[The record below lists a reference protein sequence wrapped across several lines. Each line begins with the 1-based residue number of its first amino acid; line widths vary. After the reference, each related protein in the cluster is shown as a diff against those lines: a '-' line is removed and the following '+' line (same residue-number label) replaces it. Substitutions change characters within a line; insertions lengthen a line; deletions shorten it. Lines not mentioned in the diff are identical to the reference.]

1 VFHKWGTTLGGVFW
15 RGGGAMSRTHRADV
29 VKLFVREVGHRY
41 CAVHLWLIVSL
52 SSFFFFFACLE

>member
-1 VFHKWGTTLGGVFW
+1 
-15 RGGGAMSRTHRADV
+15 MSRTHRADV

-52 SSFFFFFACLE
+52 SSFFFFFACVVSHY